1 MSYFVALRKKKQE
14 EKHGRDDALSWMTEA
29 AVDIDGQ
36 SKDKAVPL
44 GMKNG
49 LAS

>member
-1 MSYFVALRKKKQE
+1 
-14 EKHGRDDALSWMTEA
+14 MTEA
-29 AVDIDGQ
+29 AVDIDGK

-49 LAS
+49 LASQW